1 MDFLLRMTLNSF
13 SSSIIGARGDGWH
26 GAVVAAPCLPLRR
39 LSLRRLRHQSTW
51 RFLSRR
57 RAATPYA
64 DGQPRRRPR
73 GIAGGWGGSRFES
86 GKN

>member
-57 RAATPYA
+57 RAATPPPARYSWRL
-64 DGQPRRRPR
+64 GRQQVWKR
-73 GIAGGWGGSRFES
+73 
-86 GKN
+86 